1 MSQTVQIK
9 HISGNLSALNAL
21 QIGVQSAPDG
31 DLGFKTWGG
40 KDADGMLTQWLSKG
54 KAGILKSLEITDLA
68 ESGSGD
74 ASVIVG
80 ADGAMK
86 KGGDPYK
93 VRVDEDDP
101 LEKYLFDKILTTS
114 ELAKNIEAVGGL
126 GDSYEAIRLSL
137 VNATYYVKG
146 NSIYG
151 GTLTDN
157 LNTLGRNTPFTC
169 LGTATGVPDASYSWF
184 GWHINSNA
192 GTAAAAQIAYAFNS
206 SAIICYERVKTSGTW
221 GAWKLRGSTMQIQTF
236 GSGALTAFPGIFY
249 IASSVTD
256 LVLTLAPSIGGEYHL
271 KFTTAAMIGTI
282 DLSSVTSWI
291 GSAPSIAAGKT
302 YELDILDG
310 VGVIAEVS

>member
-1 MSQTVQIK
+1 MASSSGSQKLTYNSIITIENGSSSLSEVI
-9 HISGNLSALNAL
+9 HDTTLTGNGTFGYPLSA
-21 QIGVQSAPDG
+21 SA
-31 DLGFKTWGG
+31 
-40 KDADGMLTQWLSKG
+40 A
-54 KAGILKSLEITDLA
+54 LA
-68 ESGSGD
+68 EKQNTLVPGTNIDITNNTIS
-74 ASVIVG
+74 ASVST
-80 ADGAMK
+80 DGVTLTGTGSA
-86 KGGDPYK
+86 GS
-93 VRVDEDDP
+93 P
-101 LEKYLFDKILTTS
+101 LSIS
-114 ELAKNIEAVGGL
+114 NP
-126 GDSYEAIRLSL
+126 SYYI
-137 VNATYYVKG
+137 KG
-146 NSIYG
+146 NTVYG

-157 LNTLGRNTPFTC
+157 LNTLVRNTPFTC

-206 SAIICYERVKTSGTW
+206 NAIICYERVKTSDTW

-249 IASSVTD
+249 IASSISD

-271 KFTTAAMIGTI
+271 KFTTAATIGTI

>member
-54 KAGILKSLEITDLA
+54 KAGIVKSLKITDLA
-68 ESGSGD
+68 ESGSDD
-74 ASVIVG
+74 ALVIVG
-80 ADGAMK
+80 ADGLLG
-86 KGGDPYK
+86 KG
-93 VRVDEDDP
+93 ESATH
-101 LEKYLFDKILTTS
+101 YL
-114 ELAKNIEAVGGL
+114 
-126 GDSYEAIRLSL
+126 
-137 VNATYYVKG
+137 KG
-146 NSIYG
+146 NTDFG

-157 LNTLGRNTPFTC
+157 LNTLVRNTPFTC

-256 LVLTLAPSIGGEYHL
+256 LVLTLAPSIGGEYHV
-271 KFTTAAMIGTI
+271 KFTTAATIGTI
-282 DLSSVTSWI
+282 DLSVVTSWI
-291 GSAPSIAAGKT
+291 GSAPSIVAGKT
-302 YELDILDG
+302 YEVDILDG
-310 VGVIAEVS
+310 VGVMAEVS